1 MRIADLKNYGVALS
15 DMSLAIPQEQNR
27 AIEAAGKK
35 IIQKRLGLLKML
47 RFLLLCAVR
56 TRKMSRQDLSRA
68 LPPEMNNQAF
78 IASQIEFA
86 AMYSALATIA
96 GPDQAV
102 EILDEIMAQV
112 AKIAYP
118 AIFPS
123 PEDFNRCDDPWEA
136 WKAYFVA
143 MAQAD
148 QKAGAHVYHV
158 VENTGQAFQMNCS
171 FCAWYAIPQAL
182 GVGRACLP
190 SCHADDIYFPQ
201 ACAEIGVAFKRSQT
215 LARGGECCDFRFE
228 RLGAA

>member
-15 DMSLAIPQEQNR
+15 DMSLAVPQEQNR

-35 IIQKRLGLLKML
+35 IIQQRLGFFNML

-56 TRKMSRQDLSRA
+56 TRKMARQDLSRA
-68 LPPEMNNQAF
+68 LPVEMNNQAF
-78 IASQIEFA
+78 IESQIEFA
-86 AMYSALATIA
+86 AMYAALATIA
-96 GPDQAV
+96 GRDQAL
-102 EILDEIMAQV
+102 EILEAIMAQV

-123 PEDFNRCDDPWEA
+123 PEDFKRCDDPWEA

-148 QKAGAHVYHV
+148 RKAGAHVYHV
-158 VENTGQAFQMNCS
+158 VENTDRAFQMNCS
-171 FCAWYAIPQAL
+171 FCAWHAIPRAL

-190 SCHADDIYFPQ
+190 SCYADDVYFPQ
-201 ACAEIGVAFKRSQT
+201 ACSQIGVAFQRGQT

-228 RLGAA
+228 RLGAG